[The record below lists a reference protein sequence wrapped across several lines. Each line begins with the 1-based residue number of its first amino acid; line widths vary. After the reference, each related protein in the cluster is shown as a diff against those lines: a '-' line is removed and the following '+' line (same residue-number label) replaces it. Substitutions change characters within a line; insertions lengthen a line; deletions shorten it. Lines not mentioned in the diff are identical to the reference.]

1 MNIKTGPIGL
11 KRVAGMKHLWPEV
24 EIRSTTGVPTIFIKD
39 EPSFTWTA
47 HRPFLPGHVE
57 AYQRLY
63 GAGLSHVQIDATC
76 AEDIYH
82 PELRFWTK
90 PNCFDG
96 SAQDE
101 YFRRVTSV
109 APDALIQLRIYCGC
123 PDWWIKANPEEAQIY
138 GDGSRERDFQRCSSR
153 AVPSLASLKWQD
165 AINEALRRYILWLM
179 ESGWSR
185 RVSMLFLGNGI
196 TWEWALLGTDGM
208 PDYSPQAV
216 EFFRQW
222 LRKKYGNDDALS
234 AAWGRPATLQQAQ
247 IPAAE
252 RRATEFGAH
261 GVRPLP
267 DYQDVVDH
275 QQSISDMNASF
286 LLRLAETARKTAG
299 AGGPLIGCFYGYTLT
314 AREQSTFTGRYGAG
328 GFTGGHHAFERV
340 LQSESID
347 VIASPFNYANRR
359 PETGVL
365 LEHVALRSVHAH
377 NKAFFD
383 ENDNYTFDGRPEDE
397 RDGTVDIGISHSHEE
412 DRTFLHWAWA
422 SALVRGKHQW
432 FTELCGWVGP
442 FRENF
447 SNPDYLAEVARLNA
461 IAESCMHLNRTPKV
475 EVAFVLDEL
484 AIAYLS
490 FDNTA
495 FRERIYRPHPGWL
508 RHGAPV
514 DFILSEDLQGPTP
527 PRYKLLIPAGPATVA
542 GRAAIMEY
550 LARHPAC
557 LCGNKPGEFPPEAFD
572 QKLAELM
579 EQAGVHIYME
589 GNACVWASEDL
600 ITIQTPERGV
610 HSLRFPRRG
619 KVRELLSG
627 DVFDIQAQKIR
638 RSFQDWGVQVFSYL
652 KQ

>member
-1 MNIKTGPIGL
+1 
-11 KRVAGMKHLWPEV
+11 MKSPWPKV
-24 EIRSTTGVPTIFIKD
+24 EIRSTTGVPTIFVND
-39 EPSFTWTA
+39 LPSFTWTA

-63 GAGLSHVQIDATC
+63 HAGLRHVQIDATC

-82 PELRFWTK
+82 PELRFWTA
-90 PNCFDG
+90 PDCFDG

-101 YFRRVTSV
+101 YFRRVASV

-123 PDWWIKANPEEAQIY
+123 PDWWIEAHPEEAQIY
-138 GDGSRERDFQRCSSR
+138 GDGSRESDFQRCSSR
-153 AVPSLASLKWQD
+153 AVPSLASLKWQE
-165 AINEALRRYILWLM
+165 ALNEALRRYILWLM

-208 PDYSPQAV
+208 PDYSPQAG

-222 LRKKYGNDDALS
+222 LRKKYGDDDTLS
-234 AAWGRPATLQQAQ
+234 SAWGRPAALEEAQ
-247 IPAAE
+247 IPSAE
-252 RRATEFGAH
+252 RRATEFGVH

-267 DYQDVVDH
+267 DFQDVVDH

-286 LLRLAETARKTAG
+286 LLGLADTARETAG

-314 AREQSTFTGRYGAG
+314 AREQSAFTGRYGAG
-328 GFTGGHHAFERV
+328 GFTGGHHAFQRV
-340 LQSESID
+340 LQSDSID

-377 NKAFFD
+377 HKAFFD

-397 RDGTVDIGISHSHEE
+397 RDGTVDIGISHSHAE

-447 SNPDYLAEVARLNA
+447 SNSDYLAEVARLNA

-475 EVAFVLDEL
+475 EIAIVLDEQ
-484 AIAYLS
+484 AVARLS

-495 FRERIYRPHPGWL
+495 FRDRIYLPHPGWL

-527 PRYKLLIPAGPATVA
+527 PRYKLLIPAGPANVA

-550 LARHPAC
+550 LARHPDC

-572 QKLAELM
+572 QKLLELM
-579 EQAGVHIYME
+579 EIAKVHTYFD

-600 ITIQTPERGV
+600 IAIQTPERRV
-610 HSLRFPRRG
+610 HSLRFPRSG
-619 KVRELLSG
+619 TVRELLSG
-627 DVFDIQAQKIR
+627 DVFEIQSHEVP
-638 RSFQDWGVQVFSYL
+638 RSFKDWNVQVFSYI
-652 KQ
+652 K